1 MALLSNY
8 TGVTSLIYAA
18 ATGIIRY
25 VYVSSSLRP
34 NVQAVVK
41 RNGIILKS
49 TIMVQSL
56 GCIFLLD
63 GLVFQIG
70 KSGKE
75 RSPCVF

>member
-41 RNGIILKS
+41 RNGIILK
-49 TIMVQSL
+49 
-56 GCIFLLD
+56 
-63 GLVFQIG
+63 
-70 KSGKE
+70 
-75 RSPCVF
+75 